1 METSVLIQ
9 VPYELE
15 SAYSPLEERTDIDYT
30 VMSVDNFNVGD
41 FLIGLYITISS
52 NSIITGVVSGM
63 IWDVIKIVSHDVLD
77 KLRQSSK
84 EKTSEKISEQPNKE
98 DGEQETCIK
107 VSLCV
112 RENSKDEYRIGAEYR
127 INRYLNNEDALNI
140 SWVLRTDNDIFSKT
154 SVTPVKKYYA
164 GISRGIGI
172 VKDIGDN
179 KTGLIEY
186 WNQHSKENEWPK
198 DAEIPEEAK
207 KLNEYIRTN
216 IKDLGIFL
224 SDVDLENDLASSE
237 LKDTLMNHYGKR
249 DHDDLVNAMQKKKA
263 ENMMEFLT
271 KNHKELSC
279 LEESKIVEPLTSLI
293 RITTERTRPDNG
305 ERTN

>member
-127 INRYLNNEDALNI
+127 FRRRCTELCRVCRRCAD
-140 SWVLRTDNDIFSKT
+140 SRTGRRCRKI
-154 SVTPVKKYYA
+154 
-164 GISRGIGI
+164 RG
-172 VKDIGDN
+172 D
-179 KTGLIEY
+179 ER
-186 WNQHSKENEWPK
+186 P
-198 DAEIPEEAK
+198 
-207 KLNEYIRTN
+207 
-216 IKDLGIFL
+216 FL
-224 SDVDLENDLASSE
+224 VRLENDGFGRL
-237 LKDTLMNHYGKR
+237 
-249 DHDDLVNAMQKKKA
+249 
-263 ENMMEFLT
+263 
-271 KNHKELSC
+271 
-279 LEESKIVEPLTSLI
+279 
-293 RITTERTRPDNG
+293 
-305 ERTN
+305 

>member
-52 NSIITGVVSGM
+52 NSIITGV
-63 IWDVIKIVSHDVLD
+63 LD

-98 DGEQETCIK
+98 NGEQETCIK

-127 INRYLNNEDALNI
+127 INRYLNNEDVNKI
-140 SWVLRTDNDIFSKT
+140 SENV
-154 SVTPVKKYYA
+154 A
-164 GISRGIGI
+164 GQ
-172 VKDIGDN
+172 
-179 KTGLIEY
+179 L
-186 WNQHSKENEWPK
+186 
-198 DAEIPEEAK
+198 AEAVI
-207 KLNEYIRTN
+207 L
-216 IKDLGIFL
+216 
-224 SDVDLENDLASSE
+224 
-237 LKDTLMNHYGKR
+237 HYEK
-249 DHDDLVNAMQKKKA
+249 
-263 ENMMEFLT
+263 
-271 KNHKELSC
+271 
-279 LEESKIVEPLTSLI
+279 
-293 RITTERTRPDNG
+293 
-305 ERTN
+305 